1 MRVIECD
8 VCGELISA
16 ANDDELRRAVKA
28 HYEATHADAVPSD
41 ERIDEIVAGAYD
53 AMDS

>member
-8 VCGELISA
+8 ICGELISA
-16 ANDDELRRAVKA
+16 ANDEELRAAARR
-28 HYEATHADAVPSD
+28 HYEARHPDAAPSED
-41 ERIDEIVAGAYD
+41 RLEIVVAGAYD

>member
-16 ANDDELRRAVKA
+16 ANDEELAGAVRS
-28 HYEATHADAVPSD
+28 HYETNHPDATPSD
-41 ERIDEIVAGAYD
+41 DRLTEIVAGAYD

>member
-8 VCGELISA
+8 ICGELISA
-16 ANDDELRRAVKA
+16 ANDEELRDAARR
-28 HYEATHADAVPSD
+28 HYEARHPDAAPSED
-41 ERIDEIVAGAYD
+41 RLETVVAAAYD